1 MWYMHFMQV
10 DESCQTVQKR
20 SIDEL
25 RDHKEPRALRK
36 QIQGL
41 LHEEV
46 TLKKHKSQ
54 AAKDSGLYS

>member
-1 MWYMHFMQV
+1 MQV